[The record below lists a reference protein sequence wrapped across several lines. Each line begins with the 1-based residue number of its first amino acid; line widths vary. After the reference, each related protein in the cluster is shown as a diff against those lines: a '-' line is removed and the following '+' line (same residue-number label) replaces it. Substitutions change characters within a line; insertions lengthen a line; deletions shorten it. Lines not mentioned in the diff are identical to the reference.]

1 MGIQPDDTLASRSTQ
16 TTRVL
21 LRSFGYAAAGVGYVL
36 RTQRNARIEA
46 VAAAGAVAVGI
57 WLGLGAIEWA
67 VLALTITIVLG
78 LEVLNTSLEI
88 AVSLAAPKPDPL
100 AKAAKDVAAAA
111 VLVGALGSLAV
122 GLFLFGPRLVARFFA
137 P

>member
-1 MGIQPDDTLASRSTQ
+1 MTALSAQSTQ

-21 LRSFGYAAAGVGYVL
+21 LRSFGYAAAGAGYVL

-78 LEVLNTSLEI
+78 LEVLNTLLEI
-88 AVSLAAPKPDPL
+88 AVSLASPEPDPL

>member
-1 MGIQPDDTLASRSTQ
+1 M
-16 TTRVL
+16 
-21 LRSFGYAAAGVGYVL
+21 
-36 RTQRNARIEA
+36 
-46 VAAAGAVAVGI
+46 
-57 WLGLGAIEWA
+57 
-67 VLALTITIVLG
+67 LALTITIVLG

-88 AVSLAAPKPDPL
+88 AVSLASPEPDPL

>member
-1 MGIQPDDTLASRSTQ
+1 MGIHPDDTLASRSTQ

-88 AVSLAAPKPDPL
+88 AVSLASPVTGAPEPVRRVSSNGRPGN
-100 AKAAKDVAAAA
+100 A
-111 VLVGALGSLAV
+111 VPMWGT
-122 GLFLFGPRLVARFFA
+122 
-137 P
+137 